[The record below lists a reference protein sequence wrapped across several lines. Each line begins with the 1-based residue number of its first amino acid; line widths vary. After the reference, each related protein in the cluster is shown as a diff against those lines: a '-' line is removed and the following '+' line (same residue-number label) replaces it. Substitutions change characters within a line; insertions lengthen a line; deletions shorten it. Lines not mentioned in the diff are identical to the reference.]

1 MSMGSRDPRPF
12 MRELIADHPHLR
24 LIYQEHLKDNYG
36 DLLPHLL
43 MADICR
49 WAVAEQ
55 GSNPVRVLQLLSWL
69 EVHFAGVGHVMDDVD
84 NVIAVSFIEHLPLPS
99 KRPAADVVLLLGPRM
114 KTQYEQFFPSMTDFR
129 AAVQR
134 ERTRERNPSGPAGTV
149 TDLSFLHP
157 DLQNGAL
164 RDPNG
169 EVSWPAPQAS
179 AVIEALADSGRLVLG
194 LDVRDYQSDGT
205 FIELPWWSYT
215 GSDVQEARA
224 SAVAVLGHGDLP
236 GEWVLITW

>member
-1 MSMGSRDPRPF
+1 
-12 MRELIADHPHLR
+12 MRELIVDHPHLR
-24 LIYQEHLKDNYG
+24 QIYRQLLEDNYG

-43 MADICR
+43 MAEVCK

-55 GSNPVRVLQLLSWL
+55 ESNPVRVLQLLSWL
-69 EVHFAGVGHVMDDVD
+69 EAHLACEGRVKDDVD

-99 KRPAADVVLLLGPRM
+99 ERPDADVVLLLGPSM
-114 KTQYEQFFPSMTDFR
+114 KTQYEQFFPSRTDSR
-129 AAVQR
+129 ANVQR
-134 ERTRERNPSGPAGTV
+134 EEARERNPSGPAVTV

-157 DLQNGAL
+157 DLQKGAL

-169 EVSWPAPQAS
+169 EVSWPAAQAP
-179 AVIEALADSGRLVLG
+179 AVIEALTGSGRLVLG

-205 FIELPWWSYT
+205 FIEEPLWSYK
-215 GSDVQEARA
+215 GSDVQEAHVRA
-224 SAVAVLGHGDLP
+224 ITAIGHGDLP